1 MYILQRFFVHESLDG
16 NTERIDSGIPYM
28 QHIQVSEALYVK
40 FENLTNPAFLWFY
53 MYFQGSQVLLFLVD
67 IASINSLPR
76 VLHKWQCHALLS
88 SDVQSRSLCS
98 IFKTAQV
105 IYLLG
110 TYRMIKYYYKVAT
123 TFKTTPAAIASKF
136 EA

>member
-76 VLHKWQCHALLS
+76 MLHKWQCHALLS

-98 IFKTAQV
+98 IFKIAQDIPQLTV
-105 IYLLG
+105 GDIQNDQILLRG
-110 TYRMIKYYYKVAT
+110 GHYFQDNPSSY
-123 TFKTTPAAIASKF
+123 S
-136 EA
+136 